1 MTTNPAPLS
10 ELVRDFKLDATTFQD
25 DLTIHTQPLGRRR
38 RTERWRRRQIL
49 GFGGYGVVW
58 LEQNEDR
65 DAPEPGCRAVKVV
78 RGKGSVHYARELEAL
93 AKFSQDKYS
102 DFFVKFLGWYENPES
117 DYLHIAME
125 YCPHG
130 DLKKYLAKNGGRLPE
145 SDVKDIAS
153 QVLAGVVMMHR
164 AGFANRDIKPGNIL
178 IKSKPP
184 SEWWVKICDFGL
196 SKRAEGFTATTTVR
210 GTPEFMPPEILGFS
224 VGSGRTDAFMVDM
237 WCLGETVFQALTGRP
252 VFETP
257 ADVGRY
263 LEGGRHF
270 PFQVLSRANA
280 SHGAV
285 SFIMS
290 LMRAWPLLR
299 ITSEEAIKH
308 PWMHDMTLETAF
320 RAPETPSVTTQS
332 RESPYQSIF
341 PSGRAPGDQ
350 LTQASGQWT
359 TTMAFRS
366 QTPSQQQAGLRPGNP
381 YDFLPPYF
389 KPTSHAAH
397 FPLHSPYLGNP
408 YTWQLPNQLSR
419 NPYPY
424 NYFPGVPSSSFLS
437 PSNPSSIYSGAISPQ
452 SQGDSSYIHEN
463 VSYRGSTADFKEPLS
478 AFQFDLYNFRLI
490 RRKTKAIDRG
500 KCSILSHVKTLQ
512 PLAGRNWDDNDGLR
526 PSYDTLPLWYLP
538 TI

>member
-38 RTERWRRRQIL
+38 RTEKWRRRQIL

-58 LEQNEDR
+58 LEQKEDR

-125 YCPHG
+125 YCPYG
-130 DLKKYLAKNGGRLPE
+130 DLKKYLVQNGGRLPE
-145 SDVKDIAS
+145 SEVQDIAS

-184 SEWWVKICDFGL
+184 GEWWVKICDFGL

-210 GTPEFMPPEILGFS
+210 GTPEFMPPEVLGFS
-224 VGSGRTDAFMVDM
+224 IGSGRTDAFMVDM
-237 WCLGETVFQALTGRP
+237 WCLGETIFQALTGRP

-263 LEGGRHF
+263 LEGGLLF
-270 PFQVLSRANA
+270 PFQVLLRANA

-285 SFIMS
+285 YFIMS
-290 LMRAWPLLR
+290 LMRPWPRQR
-299 ITSEEAIKH
+299 ITSEAAIRD

-320 RAPETPSVTTQS
+320 RAPETPSVISQS

-341 PSGRAPGDQ
+341 PSARAPGDQ

-359 TTMAFRS
+359 TTMEFRS
-366 QTPSQQQAGLRPGNP
+366 QPPSQQQARLRPENP
-381 YDFLPPYF
+381 FDSRPSYFNPTSYAAYLPP
-389 KPTSHAAH
+389 
-397 FPLHSPYLGNP
+397 HSPYLGNP

-419 NPYPY
+419 IPY
-424 NYFPGVPSSSFLS
+424 NYYPGVPSSSS
-437 PSNPSSIYSGAISPQ
+437 MPPSNPSSIYSGAISPQ
-452 SQGDSSYIHEN
+452 SQGVPRYIREH
-463 VSYRGSTADFKEPLS
+463 VPYRGSTADPKDLLS
-478 AFQFDLYNFRLI
+478 TFDFDPSSFRLI

-500 KCSILSHVKTLQ
+500 KCSILSHMKTIK
-512 PLAGRNWDDNDGLR
+512 PRGGRNWDDNDGPR
-526 PSYDTLPLWYLP
+526 HSYDTLPVWRLP